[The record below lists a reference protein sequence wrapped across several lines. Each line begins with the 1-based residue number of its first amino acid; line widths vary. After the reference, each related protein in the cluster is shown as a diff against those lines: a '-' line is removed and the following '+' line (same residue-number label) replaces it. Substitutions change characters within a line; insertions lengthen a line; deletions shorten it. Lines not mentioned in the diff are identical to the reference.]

1 MNEPL
6 RQLRVT
12 LGLPRDR
19 LDKALA
25 AAVPEAAALSRSRLQ
40 ALIGEGA
47 VATPEGI
54 VLDDPRLRLEPG
66 TELVV
71 SLPAPRP
78 IRAAPEAIPLAIVF
92 EDPHLIVI
100 DKPAGLVVHPA
111 PGAPDGTL
119 VNALLHHCGG
129 TLSGIGGRLRPGIV
143 HRIDK
148 DTSGLL
154 VVAKS
159 DAAHRGLAAQF
170 RAHDLE
176 RRYLAVAHGAPDPS
190 EPRLRH
196 LRGIG
201 WEPGAVLRIEGNI
214 GRHPGDRK
222 RMTVLSEDGK
232 AAVTRARLL
241 ERFGA
246 EGGPV
251 ASLVECRLETGRTH
265 QIRVH
270 MAFAGHPLVGDATYG
285 RRQGPAAVEAFPRQ
299 ALHAASLGFVHPLTG
314 EALRFEAPLP
324 ADMQALIAAL
334 RLCNDGA
341 RFDES

>member
-1 MNEPL
+1 MSDIL
-6 RQLRVT
+6 RQIRVT
-12 LGLPRDR
+12 LERDER

-25 AAVPEAAALSRSRLQ
+25 AAAPDLSRSRIQ
-40 ALIGEGA
+40 ALIAEGA
-47 VATPEGI
+47 VSLGER
-54 VLDDPRLRLEPG
+54 VLDDPRVRLAPGSEVTVTLPEP
-66 TELVV
+66 E
-71 SLPAPRP
+71 P
-78 IRAAPEAIPLAIVF
+78 ISAAPEAIDLEIAY

-100 DKPAGLVVHPA
+100 DKPVGLVVHPA
-111 PGAPDGTL
+111 PGAPSGTL

-159 DAAHRGLAAQF
+159 DAAHRGLAEQF
-170 RAHDLE
+170 ADHSIE
-176 RRYLAVAHGAPDPS
+176 RRYLAVVHGHPDPA

-196 LRGIG
+196 LAGIS
-201 WEPGAVLRIEGNI
+201 WEPGGILRIEGNI

-232 AAVTRARLL
+232 PAVTRARVL
-241 ERFGA
+241 ERFSR
-246 EGGPV
+246 

-270 MAFAGHPLVGDATYG
+270 MAFAGHPLAGDTVYG
-285 RRQGPAAVEAFPRQ
+285 RRRSEGALAAFGRQ
-299 ALHAASLGFVHPLTG
+299 ALHAETLGFVHPVTG
-314 EALRFEAPLP
+314 EPLRFTSPMP
-324 ADMQALIAAL
+324 ADMEGLLEDL
-334 RLCNDGA
+334 R
-341 RFDES
+341 RESDAVKATE